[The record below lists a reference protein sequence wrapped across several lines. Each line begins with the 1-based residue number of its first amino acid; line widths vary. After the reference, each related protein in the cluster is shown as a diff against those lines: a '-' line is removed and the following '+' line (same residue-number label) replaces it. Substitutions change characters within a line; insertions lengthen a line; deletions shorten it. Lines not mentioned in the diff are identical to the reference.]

1 MKLDISTLN
10 MLMVLFAIIQA
21 AILLFQYELN
31 KSYRGLGWWALGS
44 VAGATGF
51 TLNIFRDIG
60 FLREWILIFSN
71 ALVVIPAIFFHIGI
85 ARFLSQNER
94 RCFLITLW
102 VGFMTVFCYYTLVHD
117 DVSVRVIITSA
128 IIAFISFLNTGALL
142 KVRGSSLEKP
152 VILTAAAF
160 ACHGTFFALRAAEM
174 IINGGGYNYYVP
186 TPMQS
191 AMFLVTF
198 VCYNLWTFGF
208 VSMVNQRLH
217 TETKESK
224 ERFELIFNT
233 SPDAAIL
240 SILEDGRI
248 VDVND
253 GFIAL
258 TGFERQEIVGK
269 LSTEVNLWKNVE
281 NRQTFAKEL
290 SENGYCE
297 NMESYFRRKDGSEV
311 LGIVSAKITSLHG
324 VPHIISIT
332 RDISARRLAENAVRK
347 SEALYRSILAASPD
361 GIVIADLEGPIRM
374 VSPKVLEIF
383 GYEKENDVLGCTF
396 LQFVVP
402 EDRER
407 AQINIDLMFQ
417 GIIAGPVEYMVL
429 GANGKN
435 IDIEANAEFVRDVDG
450 APSNFVII
458 IREISER
465 KRFAAAQQHNALVQ
479 KVLKEITEATLLST
493 SLDELYEKV
502 HQWVGLVLPAKNFY
516 IALLEKDSEEIDF
529 PYCVDETQT
538 LPRSKTSGKRVD
550 RIRTA
555 SGKSRSREFGRI
567 QPNSVMRESSSF
579 GMEISSREWL
589 GAPLTDA
596 KGKAFGAIAL
606 NLIHEDYSIGQ
617 MDIEVLSIIASQIS
631 MAIARKNMEEELKRQ
646 ATIDELT
653 GIMNRRYFLTPR
665 WGGTEAHTTI

>member
-1 MKLDISTLN
+1 
-10 MLMVLFAIIQA
+10 
-21 AILLFQYELN
+21 
-31 KSYRGLGWWALGS
+31 
-44 VAGATGF
+44 
-51 TLNIFRDIG
+51 
-60 FLREWILIFSN
+60 
-71 ALVVIPAIFFHIGI
+71 
-85 ARFLSQNER
+85 
-94 RCFLITLW
+94 
-102 VGFMTVFCYYTLVHD
+102 
-117 DVSVRVIITSA
+117 
-128 IIAFISFLNTGALL
+128 
-142 KVRGSSLEKP
+142 
-152 VILTAAAF
+152 
-160 ACHGTFFALRAAEM
+160 M
-174 IINGGGYNYYVP
+174 IIHGGGYNYYVP
-186 TPMQS
+186 TLMQS

-240 SILEDGRI
+240 SMLEDGRI

-253 GFIAL
+253 GFSAL
-258 TGFERQEIVGK
+258 TGFKREDVVGK

-290 SENGYCE
+290 SENGCCE

-324 VPHIISIT
+324 VPHVISIT
-332 RDISARRLAENAVRK
+332 RDISARRLAENALRK

-361 GIVIADLEGPIRM
+361 GIVITELDGPIRM
-374 VSPKVLEIF
+374 ASPKVLEIF
-383 GYEKENDVLGCTF
+383 GYEKEEDVLGCRF

-402 EDRER
+402 EERER
-407 AQINIDLMFQ
+407 AQTKIGLMFQ
-417 GIIAGPVEYMVL
+417 GIFSGPAEYRGL
-429 GANGKN
+429 GANGKI

-465 KRFAAAQQHNALVQ
+465 KRFTAAQQHNAVVQ

-538 LPRSKTSGKRVD
+538 LPRRRPVGKGLTEYVLHQ
-550 RIRTA
+550 
-555 SGKSRSREFGRI
+555 GKAVHVNLEEFNELCDAGIIELRYGNI
-567 QPNSVMRESSSF
+567 KQ
-579 GMEISSREWL
+579 EWL

-631 MAIARKNMEEELKRQ
+631 MAIVRKNMEEELKRQ
-646 ATIDELT
+646 ATMDELT
-653 GIMNRRYFLTPR
+653 GIMNRRYFLTR
-665 WGGTEAHTTI
+665 AGEELKRIQRYDGSCAMLIMDVDNFKQVNDTYGHAAGDAVLKRVASICATVLRDTDLLGRIGGEEFAILLLEGGDEAYMQVAERLRQNVAKDCFIVDTDVQVPLSISVGVAGSLSQNESIPAMMKRADKALYQAKNAGKNRVVVY